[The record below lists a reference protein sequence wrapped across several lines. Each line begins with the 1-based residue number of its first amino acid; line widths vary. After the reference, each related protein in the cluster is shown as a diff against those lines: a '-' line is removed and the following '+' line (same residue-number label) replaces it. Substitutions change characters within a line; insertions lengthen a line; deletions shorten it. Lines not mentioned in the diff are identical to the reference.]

1 MDGVGLGPNDPGT
14 NPFSIVPM
22 PNLEA
27 LLGGKKLLRSSAP
40 LENGKASLVALD
52 AHMGVADLPQSAT
65 GQGTLVTG
73 INLPAS
79 IGKHYGPKPNP
90 EIAKIIQENTIFGS
104 LNSMGLKSAL
114 LNAYP
119 EPYFEGI
126 RSGKRLYSAIPLAV
140 TSGGIALKTSDDLF
154 AGQAFSA
161 DFTGQG
167 WRQQL
172 GYTETPLKSPHEAG
186 AQLGRVAMDYDF
198 AFFEYWPSD
207 FAGHKQDWD
216 SARSQLIVFDGV
228 LGGLVEA
235 WDHSRGLIFITSD
248 HGNLED
254 LGTRR
259 HTANAV
265 PGLVIGSL
273 ELRAKFIS
281 NLQTLAD
288 VTPAILGMYV

>member
-1 MDGVGLGPNDPGT
+1 MDGVGLGVNDPAI
-14 NPFSIVPM
+14 NPFARAEM

-27 LLGGKKLLRSSAP
+27 LLDGKKLLSKSAP
-40 LENGKASLVALD
+40 LENGKASLLSLD
-52 AHMGVADLPQSAT
+52 AHMGVPDLPQSAT

-73 INLPAS
+73 INIPAE

-90 EIAKIIQENTIFGS
+90 EVAKIIQENTIFGVLS
-104 LNSMGLKSAL
+104 SKGLKSAL

-140 TSGGIALKTSDDLF
+140 TSGGVALKASDDLF

-161 DFTGQG
+161 DFTGEG
-167 WRQQL
+167 WRRQL
-172 GYTETPLKSPHEAG
+172 GYAETPLMSPQDAG
-186 AQLGRVAMDYDF
+186 KQLARVAMDYDF

-216 SARSQLIVFDGV
+216 SALSQLKVIDGV

-235 WDHSRGLIFITSD
+235 WDHDAGLILITSD
-248 HGNLED
+248 HGNMED
-254 LGTRR
+254 LSTRR
-259 HTANAV
+259 HTANQV
-265 PGLVIGSL
+265 PGLVIGSPD
-273 ELRAKFIS
+273 LRAKFVT

-288 VTPAILGMYV
+288 VTPAILSMYD